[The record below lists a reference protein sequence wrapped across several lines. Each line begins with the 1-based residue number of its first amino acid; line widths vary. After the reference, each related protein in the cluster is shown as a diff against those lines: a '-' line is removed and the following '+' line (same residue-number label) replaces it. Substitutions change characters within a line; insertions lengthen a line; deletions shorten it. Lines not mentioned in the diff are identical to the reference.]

1 MTAKVELV
9 GMDKL
14 QEQLER
20 MESAMF
26 ELRGAFADLQKVSK
40 EIRLEF
46 DDVVRA
52 LVEKIKFLSER
63 ATTAAEVEALA
74 AVVQALAKFLS
85 CSYRGEEVRW
95 DGRASGDQ
103 RKAGSH

>member
-1 MTAKVELV
+1 MNIETSHSAGKEVM
-9 GMDKL
+9 GMDKK
-14 QEQLER
+14 Q
-20 MESAMF
+20 
-26 ELRGAFADLQKVSK
+26 
-40 EIRLEF
+40 F
-46 DDVVRA
+46 DDVVCV

-63 ATTAAEVEALA
+63 ATTAEEVEALA